1 MISDLQKANMFK
13 RISAGLFDFI
23 TTCIVIVAITLLLS
37 TILGY
42 DNYKTSLDASYAK
55 YEEQYNIKFSMSEE
69 ERAAMSEADL
79 KRYDEAYEALIADDE
94 AMYTYNM
101 IINLTLLITSLGIF
115 IGMLITEFIVPLVL
129 GNGQTLGK
137 KIFGIALMRTDGI
150 KITGVMLFVRSIL
163 GKYTLETMI
172 PVLVVIMILFNM
184 TGIEGTIVLFGIVV
198 LQIIVMC
205 VTGTRSLVHD
215 LIACTV
221 AVDHAS
227 QRIFDSPEEQL
238 EYKKRIHAQQASEKP
253 Y

>member
-137 KIFGIALMRTDGI
+137 KIF
-150 KITGVMLFVRSIL
+150 
-163 GKYTLETMI
+163 
-172 PVLVVIMILFNM
+172 
-184 TGIEGTIVLFGIVV
+184 
-198 LQIIVMC
+198 
-205 VTGTRSLVHD
+205 
-215 LIACTV
+215 
-221 AVDHAS
+221 
-227 QRIFDSPEEQL
+227 
-238 EYKKRIHAQQASEKP
+238 
-253 Y
+253 